1 VGLVERADDLENT
14 MDIRSLAY
22 IGLNSTNVDAWR
34 KWGTEIIGLGLNDPT
49 PQVSALAAATPKVD
63 GALYFRMDDRR
74 QRIAIYPSDRDE
86 LAFMGWELAD
96 RIAFRNALE
105 KLDRLN
111 YPYEVASE
119 ELALERGV
127 QGMAVLYDP
136 VGYRHEIF
144 YSAYYLEDSLQYGRF
159 PMREG
164 FRTEH
169 GLGHLVLMVPK
180 FTRELDDFA
189 TEVLGMRACMGGTS
203 IPNTGAR
210 PGEDGR
216 VRTEMYRGHKNKL
229 SHNLVY
235 MEKKGFFG
243 LHHMLI
249 EFKHLDD
256 LGRTYDLVQKKSAYP
271 LIMTLGRHQADT
283 FLSFYTSTPSKVILE
298 VAWNSME
305 VDNERT
311 VQDRPLHSF
320 VWGLDQVGP
329 VLQDHL
335 RQENGAGPPRR
346 IPAAHWT
353 NSNAAAAQ
361 HDPGA
366 GVEKK
371 KSVA

>member
-1 VGLVERADDLENT
+1 V
-14 MDIRSLAY
+14 DIRSLGY
-22 IGLNSTNVDAWR
+22 IGLNSTNVDGWWR
-34 KWGTEIIGLGLNDPT
+34 WGQEIIGLGTKDPT
-49 PQVSALAAATPKVD
+49 PAVSAISSAAPKVE

-74 QRIAIYPSDRDE
+74 QRIAVYPSTHDE
-86 LAFMGWELAD
+86 VAYMGWELPD
-96 RIAFRNALE
+96 RIAFRRALA
-105 KLDRLN
+105 KLDQLK

-127 QGMAVLYDP
+127 QYMASLYDP
-136 VGYRHEIF
+136 AGYRHEIF
-144 YSAYYLEDSLQYGRF
+144 CSAYYLETSMEYGRL

-169 GLGHLVLMVPK
+169 GLGHLVLMVPE

-189 TEVLGMRACMGGTS
+189 VEVLGLRAFAGGTS

-216 VRTEMYRGHKNKL
+216 VRTEMYRGHNNKL

-235 MEKKGFFG
+235 MEKKGFYG

-256 LGRTYDLVQKKSAYP
+256 LGRTYDLIQKKSEFP

-283 FLSFYTSTPSKVILE
+283 FLSFYTSSPSKVILE

-305 VDNERT
+305 LDNERF

-335 RQENGAGPPRR
+335 RLENGAGPIEASRV
-346 IPAAHWT
+346 
-353 NSNAAAAQ
+353 
-361 HDPGA
+361 PGPKSRPVIVSSASKKA
-366 GVEKK
+366 G
-371 KSVA
+371 

>member
-1 VGLVERADDLENT
+1 

-22 IGLNSTNVDAWR
+22 VGLNSTNVDAWR

-49 PQVSALAAATPKVD
+49 PEVSALAAATPKVD

-74 QRIAIYPSDRDE
+74 QRIVLYPSDRDE

-96 RIAFRNALE
+96 RIAFRLALE
-105 KLDRLN
+105 KLDRLG
-111 YPYEVASE
+111 YPYEVASP

-159 PMREG
+159 PMRAG

-180 FTRELDDFA
+180 FTRALDDFA
-189 TEVLGMRACMGGTS
+189 TEVLGMHACMGGTS

-305 VDNERT
+305 VDNERS

-346 IPAAHWT
+346 IPAANWS
-353 NSNAAAAQ
+353 NSGAAAAAR
-361 HDPGA
+361 HDDDA

-371 KSVA
+371 QSVA